1 MRRRAP
7 IALYFVVTLAAL
19 FPGSGVAAAAKAPP
33 GFPKQNFPG
42 PGSAQTGL
50 GPALDATNALLA
62 LPWGG
67 LSRQYESDGEAKI
80 RKLEGRAIVDGR
92 GSVNGLKWSV
102 SLKLTDVRGNVDLA
116 APPGFRAASLT
127 SPVVDGSP
135 GVAVEAPLN
144 RFWGFGASGKLSGR
158 LRVKA
163 GGTTLFDYSPPKPRL
178 GLDISNFRLAASA
191 QIDSTQVDRPRL
203 TGAVIRPQ
211 LKVNGIPIAL
221 TATATYGKLSLVGP
235 VTGLNVDLGALRG
248 TLNGRVAV
256 SLIPQ
261 EPRVTFD
268 FAPIF
273 DTATQLAV
281 ITIDGKL
288 SVSLK
293 RVGKVQVP
301 FSVPVQGFLL
311 PAVGEVTQLL
321 RLQPPLPRDYGEGV
335 PPPSLRTTLPSPLP
349 DYAQQALDI
358 ENRIVSHLPFGAVLS
373 IDSPTRAS
381 GKKSYGLEA
390 DSSIW
395 TGHYLAA
402 ESFRYAT
409 TGTQAALARV
419 KDTLSGMKRLF
430 DVTQDAVGF
439 KTFSTAAALRPRVA
453 PGTLPVTRRAP
464 VTAGTGIFARTA
476 RPSTSPLDYTDGPLN
491 RRDCWY
497 EAPTG
502 GWKLTAGGRVS
513 KYRNYT
519 ALYTAFLRLKKKGL
533 GATAAPLGTN
543 WFGWG
548 CGKDHAIS
556 RDQYIGLFMGLAY
569 AHELVD
575 DPAVHSESAALIERM
590 LDYLLLKTN
599 WNVVLPPDNRIQTF
613 FLGNYDV
620 QLAFLR
626 IGASVNPGKYLA
638 RYQRYEAAS
647 ELTWIPTF
655 FSSVEPIGGY
665 FGFNLAQGVFGPT
678 LFLEQD
684 SGLRSN
690 YATAYNILWRG
701 VRHHKNAYF
710 DLVHLL
716 VQPPGSR
723 SAIAAMPTSPSTS
736 LALSD
741 EVKAVLNEWLVRLD
755 KVRGPTGLPRNL
767 LPDAAFQQGLYPDN
781 LAGYTPL
788 GGGPTCLSTFP
799 LPVSGRIGDG
809 MDFVWQRSP
818 FGTGVPV
825 AKCGAGRSQPTQ
837 DEITRN
843 GSDARREGP
852 GVDYLLAYWLGSYL
866 NVVPRPPAGT
876 G

>member
-1 MRRRAP
+1 M
-7 IALYFVVTLAAL
+7 LL
-19 FPGSGVAAAAKAPP
+19 GSGVAWAATRSP
-33 GFPKQNFPG
+33 GFPKAIPKTNFPS
-42 PGSAQTGL
+42 PASAQTGL

-62 LPWGG
+62 APWGG
-67 LSRQYESDGEAKI
+67 LSRQYASDAVAAI
-80 RKLEGRAIVDGR
+80 RKLEGRAIIDGR
-92 GSVNGLKWSV
+92 GSVNVLKWRV
-102 SLKLTDVRGNVDLA
+102 SLKLTNVGGSVDLA

-127 SPVVDGSP
+127 SAA

-144 RFWGFGASGKLSGR
+144 RFWRFGVGGKLAGR
-158 LRVKA
+158 LSVKA
-163 GGTTLFDYSPPKPRL
+163 GSTTLFDYSPPKPGL
-178 GLDISNFRLAASA
+178 NLDISNFRLAASA

-211 LKVNGIPIAL
+211 LKVNGVPIAL

-235 VTGLNVDLGALRG
+235 VAGLNVNLGSLKG
-248 TLNGRVAV
+248 TMNGRVAV

-261 EPRVTFD
+261 EPSYTVD

-273 DTATQLAV
+273 DTTGQLAV
-281 ITIDGKL
+281 VTIDGKL
-288 SVSLK
+288 AVSLK

-301 FSVPVQGFLL
+301 FSVPIQAFLL
-311 PAVGEVTQLL
+311 PEVGELTQLL

-335 PPPSLRTTLPSPLP
+335 PPSSLQTTLPSPLP
-349 DYAQQALDI
+349 DYGQQALDI
-358 ENRIVSHLPFGAVLS
+358 ENRIVSHVPFGAVLS
-373 IDSPTRAS
+373 IDAPIKAA
-381 GKKSYGLEA
+381 KKSSYGLEA

-409 TGTQAALARV
+409 TGTPAALARV
-419 KDTLSGMKRLF
+419 KDTVGGIKQLF

-439 KTFSTAAALRPRVA
+439 KKFSTAAALRPRV
-453 PGTLPVTRRAP
+453 PIGTLPVTRRAP
-464 VTAGTGIFARTA
+464 VTAGNGIFARTA
-476 RPSTSPLDYTDGPLN
+476 LPSTSKLDYTDGSLN
-491 RRDCWY
+491 RRGCWY

-502 GWKLTAGGRVS
+502 GWRLTVGGRTS
-513 KYRNYT
+513 KYRTYD
-519 ALYTAFLRLKKKGL
+519 ALYKAFLGLKKKGA

-556 RDQYIGLFMGLAY
+556 RDQYIGVFMGLAY
-569 AHELVD
+569 AHELVN
-575 DPAVHSESAALIERM
+575 DPTVRSQSAALIERM
-590 LDYLLLKTN
+590 LDYLRKTN
-599 WNVVLPPDNRIQTF
+599 WNVVLPPDNRIQTY

-626 IGASVNPGKYLA
+626 IGATVNPGKYLPV
-638 RYQRYEAAS
+638 YQRYAAAS
-647 ELTWIPTF
+647 ELTWVPTF

-678 LFLEQD
+678 LLLEQD
-684 SGLRSN
+684 PGLRTN
-690 YATAYNILWRG
+690 YTTAYNLLWRG

-723 SAIAAMPTSPSTS
+723 SATAATPTSPSTS
-736 LALSD
+736 LPLSD
-741 EVKAVLNEWLVRLD
+741 EVKAVLNEWLVRLGE
-755 KVRGPTGLPRNL
+755 VRGPNGLPRNVVAE
-767 LPDAAFQQGLYPDN
+767 PAFQQGLYPDN

-788 GGGPTCLSTFP
+788 GGGQTCLSKFP
-799 LPVSGRIGDG
+799 LPVNGRIGDG

-825 AKCGAGRSQPTQ
+825 ANCGVGRPQPTQ
-837 DEITRN
+837 DDIARR
-843 GSDARREGP
+843 GSDSRREGP
-852 GVDYLLAYWLGSYL
+852 GVDYLLAYWMGAYLG
-866 NVVPRPPAGT
+866 VVPKPAAGT